1 MTAYIVR
8 RLLLMV
14 PVLWG
19 VGTFVFVLVRLLP
32 GDAITT
38 LLEDSQNVSDVQAM
52 RRELGLDQPL
62 PVQYVQWMGHAVRF
76 DFGNSLLSR
85 RPVLS
90 ELRRTVPVSAELA
103 VLAVLVTVLVAVPGG
118 TLAAAKQDSPWDY
131 LARGFSVAFLA
142 TPSFWLATMALV
154 LPAYWWGWVPPL
166 QYRPL
171 LEEPAQNLQQ
181 FLLPGL
187 ILGISSAAVSLRMMR
202 SQMLE
207 VLRQDYVRTAWA
219 KGLAR
224 RRVLVR
230 HALRNALIPV
240 ITLFGNEFGRLLGG
254 TVIIETIFGLPGVG
268 RLTADAIFKRDYP
281 QVEANVLFFAVV
293 FVTLNLVIDLCYSL
307 IDPRVRYHS

>member
-1 MTAYIVR
+1 M
-8 RLLLMV
+8 L

-38 LLEDSQNVSDVQAM
+38 LLEDSQNVSDVEAL
-52 RRELGLDQPL
+52 RHELGLDEPL
-62 PVQYVQWMGHAVRF
+62 PIQYLHWMANAVRF
-76 DFGNSLLSR
+76 DFGDSLLSR

-90 ELRRTVPVSAELA
+90 ELRRTVPVTTELA
-103 VLAVLVTVLVAVPGG
+103 VFAVVITMIVAVPGG
-118 TLAAAKQDSPWDY
+118 ALAAAKQDSVWDY
-131 LARGFSVAFLA
+131 LARMFAVAFLA
-142 TPSFWLATMALV
+142 TPNFWLATMVLV

-171 LEEPAQNLQQ
+171 LDDPGANLQQ
-181 FLLPGL
+181 FLLPSL

-207 VLRQDYVRTAWA
+207 VLRQDYIRTAWA
-219 KGLAR
+219 KGLVR
-224 RRVLVR
+224 QRVMVR

-268 RLTADAIFKRDYP
+268 RLTAEAIFKRDYP

-293 FVTLNLVIDLCYSL
+293 FVFLNLLIDLLYSV
-307 IDPRVRYHS
+307 IDPRVTYR

>member
-1 MTAYIVR
+1 MTQYVVR

-19 VGTFVFVLVRLLP
+19 VGTFVFILVRLLP

-38 LLEDSQNVSDVQAM
+38 LLEDSQNVSDVEAM
-52 RRELGLDQPL
+52 KRELGLDEPL
-62 PVQYVQWMGHAVRF
+62 PLQYIQWMGNAVRF

-85 RPVLS
+85 RPVLT
-90 ELRRTVPVSAELA
+90 ELRRTLPVSAELA
-103 VLAVLVTVLVAVPGG
+103 VLAVVVTILVAVPGG
-118 TLAAAKQDSPWDY
+118 ALAAAKQDSIWDY
-131 LARGFSVAFLA
+131 LARAFAVAFLA

-171 LEEPAQNLQQ
+171 FEDPTTNLRQ

-207 VLRQDYVRTAWA
+207 VLRQDYIRTAWA
-219 KGLAR
+219 KGLVR
-224 RRVLVR
+224 RRIMIR

-240 ITLFGNEFGRLLGG
+240 VTLFGNEFGRLIGG

-268 RLTADAIFKRDYP
+268 RYFVEGALNRDYTL
-281 QVEANVLFFAVV
+281 VMGTVVLVAV
-293 FVTLNLVIDLCYSL
+293 FVLLFNLLVDIAYAL
-307 IDPRVRYHS
+307 IDPRVRHD

>member
-1 MTAYIVR
+1 MTSYVVR
-8 RLLLMV
+8 RLLLML

-38 LLEDSQNVSDVQAM
+38 LLEDSQNVSDVSAM
-52 RRELGLDQPL
+52 RRELGLDEPL
-62 PVQYVQWMGHAVRF
+62 PIQYLHWMANAVRF
-76 DFGNSLLSR
+76 DFGDSLLSR

-90 ELRRTVPVSAELA
+90 ELRRTLPVSAELA
-103 VLAVLVTVLVAVPGG
+103 VLAVVITVIVAVPGG
-118 TLAAAKQDSPWDY
+118 ALAAAKQDSVWDY
-131 LARGFSVAFLA
+131 LARMFAVAFLA
-142 TPSFWLATMALV
+142 TPSFWLATMVLV

-171 LEEPAQNLQQ
+171 LDDPGANLQQ

-207 VLRQDYVRTAWA
+207 VLRQDYIRTAWA
-219 KGLAR
+219 KGLVR
-224 RRVLVR
+224 RRVMLR

-268 RLTADAIFKRDYP
+268 RLTSEAIFKRDYP

-293 FVTLNLVIDLCYSL
+293 FVFLNLLIDLFYSV
-307 IDPRVRYHS
+307 IDPRVSYR